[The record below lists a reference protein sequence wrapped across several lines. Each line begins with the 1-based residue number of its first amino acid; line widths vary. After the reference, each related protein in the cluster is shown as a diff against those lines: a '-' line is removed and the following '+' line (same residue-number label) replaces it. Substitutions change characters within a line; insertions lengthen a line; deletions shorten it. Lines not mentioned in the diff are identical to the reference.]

1 MLRRSPQRVLADLG
15 RRVAE
20 LRVARDVT
28 QEGLAERLGCS
39 PRKVQRL
46 EAGEANLSIKG
57 VAKLALAL
65 DVDAIELFE
74 TPSKQ
79 AQAASGPPGPLV
91 TARNL
96 SRPE

>member
-1 MLRRSPQRVLADLG
+1 M
-15 RRVAE
+15 
-20 LRVARDVT
+20 ARDVT

-46 EAGEANLSIKG
+46 EADEANLSIKG

-74 TPSKQ
+74 TPSSRRK
-79 AQAASGPPGPLV
+79 PRPG
-91 TARNL
+91 
-96 SRPE
+96 RPVRS